1 MGELLIVSAS
11 GLAREVLAMVRSS
24 GQYDVLGI
32 LDDDVELRGVSVDGA
47 TVLGGVESVLR
58 YVNAKVIVCIE
69 SEIEREAAVGRL
81 TQLGLPEGRFA
92 TAVDPDIPL
101 MGMTFV
107 GQGSIL
113 LHNVTVAP
121 AVSLGRHVVAMPNV
135 HLGCDVHIADFA
147 TLCAGASLGG
157 GASLGRGVHVGMNSC
172 VSEGITVGRYARIGM
187 GAAVESSMPEF
198 ATWVGNPA
206 H

>member
-1 MGELLIVSAS
+1 MEELLIVSAS

-24 GQYDVLGI
+24 GQYDVIGI
-32 LDDDVELRGVSVDGA
+32 LDDDFELLGVSVDGA
-47 TVLGGVESVLR
+47 TVLGGIGSVLR
-58 YVNAKVIVCIE
+58 YANANVIVCIE
-69 SEIEREAAVGRL
+69 SEFEREAAVGRL
-81 TQLGLPEGRFA
+81 AQLGLPEGRYA
-92 TAVDPDIPL
+92 TAVDPGIPL
-101 MGMTFV
+101 LDSAFV

-172 VSEGITVGRYARIGM
+172 VREGITVGRYARIGM

-198 ATWVGNPA
+198 ATWVGSPA

>member
-1 MGELLIVSAS
+1 
-11 GLAREVLAMVRSS
+11 MVRSS
-24 GQYDVLGI
+24 GQYDVIGI
-32 LDDDVELRGVSVDGA
+32 LDDDFELLGVSVDGA
-47 TVLGGVESVLR
+47 TVLGGIGGVLR
-58 YVNAKVIVCIE
+58 YANAKVIVCIE
-69 SEIEREAAVGRL
+69 SEFEREAAVGRL
-81 TQLGLPEGRFA
+81 AQLGLPEARYA

-101 MGMTFV
+101 RDMASV

-157 GASLGRGVHVGMNSC
+157 GATLGRGVHVGMNSC
-172 VSEGITVGRYARIGM
+172 VREGITVGRYARIGM
-187 GAAVESSMPEF
+187 GAAVENSMPEF
-198 ATWVGNPA
+198 ATWVGSPA